1 MNREEKLKNRG
12 ITLVAL
18 IITIIVMLIL
28 VGVTLS
34 IALNGG
40 IVAKTQ
46 EAKAK
51 TEAAMEEEKNIGNGK
66 VEIDGKTY
74 NSIDEYI
81 HEKTDNEVKEDDI
94 EVIGRF
100 YKGNA
105 GKINITISEDIPSPR
120 EVECS
125 LLKVGTINGDTVEW
139 EESLKEYIKDT
150 FTLNPTEEQAEAAV
164 DKVDGGSILARMEG
178 VTMTANNGLISY
190 DRVRAE

>member
-1 MNREEKLKNRG
+1 MNQEKLKNRG

-81 HEKTDNEVKEDDI
+81 HEKTDNGVKDDDI
-94 EVIGRF
+94 EVIGSF

-105 GKINITISEDIPSPR
+105 GKINITISEDIPAPR
-120 EVECS
+120 DVECY
-125 LLKVGTINGDTVEW
+125 LYKVGTINGDTIEW
-139 EESLKEYIKDT
+139 EESLEGWIKDP
-150 FTLNPTEEQAEAAV
+150 FTHNPTEEQAERTASALENAV
-164 DKVDGGSILARMEG
+164 ISEMMDAQNV
-178 VTMTANNGLISY
+178 TANNGLISY
-190 DRVRAE
+190 DRVRVE

>member
-1 MNREEKLKNRG
+1 MNQEKLKNRG

-94 EVIGRF
+94 EAIGRF

-120 EVECS
+120 EVECN
-125 LLKVGTINGDTVEW
+125 LYKVGTINGDTIEW
-139 EESLKEYIKDT
+139 EGALGEAMGDK
-150 FTLNPTEEQAEAAV
+150 FTLNPTEEVADKAA
-164 DKVDGGSILARMEG
+164 DILENLVIIDEYAG
-178 VTMTANNGLISY
+178 TSFVANNGFVLY
-190 DRVRAE
+190 DRIRVE